1 MRVRGRIGFTLG
13 VSELRNNILVPHY
26 YDPVIP
32 QRLSELERTHELI
45 ELGSLLDS
53 GELTMRQ
60 GKYVP
65 KIYYG
70 TGPHPY
76 IRTSDIANLE
86 FRGIPKH
93 GVSKTVYDEYAPLV
107 DVRPNDVLLV
117 HEGTYLIGTSAL
129 VTKYDTGILI
139 QHHLA
144 KLRCSKDA
152 RVTPG
157 LLVALLLSPIV
168 QRQIRSKQLAADI
181 IDSIVGRV
189 AEVILPLP
197 RDSSVRETIGEEAQR
212 IFSERAKARS
222 DLARL
227 FACLDEA
234 LLSADASVLR
244 RGPDEVK
251 LREGVSPLGFLGDRG
266 FARSFSLSSTS
277 VRNRVLVPRYYDPSI
292 GESLSGLGA
301 ACDLVTIG
309 ELRSTGALGLGTG
322 DEVGKLVYGTGPVP
336 FVRTSDLGNWEV
348 KSDPKHSVA
357 IAVAAEYADKQ
368 SARAGDILLV
378 RDGTY
383 LVGTTAMVTE
393 QDTPMLYSG
402 GVIRIR
408 CLDPELHPVLL
419 LALLNTRIARQ
430 QMRAFQFTRDVIDT
444 LGKRVDEIVLPF
456 PRSSSLRQAIVDE
469 VGALLTLRTSLR
481 LQSRLLGDAIESG
494 DASSLLE
501 FPRQRASLIADG
513 VANPSAPLPI

>member
-1 MRVRGRIGFTLG
+1 MRARERTGFTLG
-13 VSELRNNILVPHY
+13 VSEVRNNILVPHY

-60 GKYVP
+60 GRYVP
-65 KIYYG
+65 KIHYG

-86 FRGIPKH
+86 LRGVPKH

-129 VTKYDTGILI
+129 VTEYDTGFLI

-144 KLRCSKDA
+144 KLRCSEDA

-168 QRQIRSKQLAADI
+168 QRQIRSKQLTADI

-189 AEVILPLP
+189 SEVILPLP
-197 RDSSVRETIGEEAQR
+197 LDRGVRKAISEESLR
-212 IFSERAKARS
+212 IFTERAKARNN
-222 DLARL
+222 LARL
-227 FACLDEA
+227 FASLDET
-234 LLSADASVLR
+234 LLSGDASVLHQGR
-244 RGPDEVK
+244 DDVEPQG
-251 LREGVSPLGFLGDRG
+251 GVSLLGFLGDRG
-266 FARSFSLSSTS
+266 YARSFSLMSDS
-277 VRNRVLVPRYYDPSI
+277 VRNLVLVPRYYDPSI
-292 GESLSGLGA
+292 RESLSRLSA

-322 DEVGKLVYGTGPVP
+322 DEVGKLAYGTGPIP

-357 IAVAAEYADKQ
+357 KEIASEYADKQ
-368 SARAGDILLV
+368 SAVAGDILLV

-383 LVGTTAMVTE
+383 LVGTSAMVTE

-402 GVIRIR
+402 GVVRIQ
-408 CLDPELHPVLL
+408 CLDSRIHPVLL

-430 QMRAFQFTRDVIDT
+430 QMRAVQFTRDVIDT
-444 LGKRVDEIVLPF
+444 LGKRVDEIVLPI

-469 VGALLTLRTSLR
+469 VGELLTLRANLR
-481 LQSRLLGDAIESG
+481 SQSRLLGDALESG

-501 FPRQRASLIADG
+501 QPRPAASL
-513 VANPSAPLPI
+513 SAEVQ

>member
-1 MRVRGRIGFTLG
+1 MRVRGRVGFTLR
-13 VSELRNNILVPHY
+13 VAEVRNNILVPHY

-32 QRLSELERTHELI
+32 QRLRELERTHELLAI
-45 ELGSLLDS
+45 RSLLDS
-53 GELTMRQ
+53 GELTIGQ

-65 KIYYG
+65 KIHYG

-86 FRGIPKH
+86 LRGVPKH
-93 GVSKTVYDEYAPLV
+93 GVSRAVYEEYAPLV
-107 DVRPNDVLLV
+107 DVRPNDILLV

-129 VTKYDTGILI
+129 VTEYDTGILI

-144 KLRCSKDA
+144 KLRCSEDA
-152 RVTPG
+152 RVPPG

-168 QRQIRSKQLAADI
+168 QRQIRSKQLTADI

-197 RDSSVRETIGEEAQR
+197 RDAWVREAIGKESQR
-212 IFSERAKARS
+212 IFCERAKARS
-222 DLARL
+222 DLACL
-227 FACLDEA
+227 FASLDEA
-234 LLSADASVLR
+234 LIRADPSVLR
-244 RGPDEVK
+244 GARHEFEPQ
-251 LREGVSPLGFLGDRG
+251 RAVSLLGFLGDRG
-266 FARSFSLSSTS
+266 YARSFRLKSAS

-292 GESLSGLGA
+292 SESLSRFGA
-301 ACDLVTIG
+301 TCDIVTIG
-309 ELRSTGALGLGTG
+309 ELRSSGALAIGTG
-322 DEVGKLVYGTGPVP
+322 DEVGKLAYGTGPIP

-357 IAVAAEYADKQ
+357 VGIAAEYADKQ
-368 SARAGDILLV
+368 SAEAGDILLV

-383 LVGTTAMVTE
+383 LVGTTAMIAE

-402 GVIRIR
+402 GVVRIR
-408 CLDPELHPVLL
+408 CRDPRFDPVLL

-444 LGKRVDEIVLPF
+444 LGKRVAEIALPI

-469 VGALLTLRTSLR
+469 VGALLMLRTDLR
-481 LQSRLLGDAIESG
+481 SQSGLLGDAVESG
-494 DASSLLE
+494 NASRLLE
-501 FPRQRASLIADG
+501 QPRTA
-513 VANPSAPLPI
+513 